1 MKKRAWLVV
10 LVSLLVLAAAAVVL
24 NFTLKGS
31 RYETAIAVRT
41 YVVARGRL
49 EDRVSGNGSFT
60 PRTSITAV
68 AQVSGEVE
76 FVAVSE
82 GERIAAGQ
90 LLVRLRDDDYV
101 LARDKARSA
110 LDSARRGVAQSL
122 VTLRGQYRSAAAALA
137 DATRALDRN
146 KELYAAKSIS
156 EEAFQRTQSAYDSA
170 ELGLRSVVEQLNLR
184 AGLALDAAPVLDASR
199 DSAIIERSPEVEQA
213 LLAVR
218 SAEDSIRKCTVVS
231 PIAGTVTLVKPSVGD
246 LAAASTPLAR
256 VETLDDMLAEIQID
270 EVDVGKVRDGQAVEV
285 TSDSLIGTT
294 LAGKVESIAPTITT
308 VGATRV
314 SLVQVRITGAAD
326 GGPRPLLRAG
336 ASCSARI
343 RASIRQDVLLVPL
356 SGFAT
361 EENQSYAFV
370 LSPTGRTN
378 RAGAD
383 VFSLA
388 RREIRIGASDVTDV
402 EVVEGLAEGDRIA
415 IGSLKLLRDGVLVT
429 VRAE

>member
-10 LVSLLVLAAAAVVL
+10 LVSLLVLAAAAVAL
-24 NFTLKGS
+24 NFTLRGS
-31 RYETAIAVRT
+31 RYETAIAVRAH
-41 YVVARGRL
+41 VVARGRL

-60 PRTSITAV
+60 PRTTITAV

-76 FVAVSE
+76 TVAVRE
-82 GERIAAGQ
+82 GDRVAVGQ

-101 LARDKARSA
+101 LARDKARSS

-122 VTLRGQYRSAAAALA
+122 VTLRGQYRSSAAALA
-137 DATRALDRN
+137 AAARALDRN

-170 ELGLRSVVEQLNLR
+170 ELSVRSVAEQLNLR
-184 AGLALDAAPVLDASR
+184 TGLDLDAEPILDASG
-199 DSAIIERSPEVEQA
+199 DAVIIERSPEVEQA

-231 PIAGTVTLVKPSVGD
+231 PLAGTVTMVKPSVGD

-294 LAGKVESIAPTITT
+294 LAGTVES
-308 VGATRV
+308 
-314 SLVQVRITGAAD
+314 
-326 GGPRPLLRAG
+326 
-336 ASCSARI
+336 
-343 RASIRQDVLLVPL
+343 
-356 SGFAT
+356 
-361 EENQSYAFV
+361 
-370 LSPTGRTN
+370 
-378 RAGAD
+378 
-383 VFSLA
+383 
-388 RREIRIGASDVTDV
+388 
-402 EVVEGLAEGDRIA
+402 
-415 IGSLKLLRDGVLVT
+415 
-429 VRAE
+429 